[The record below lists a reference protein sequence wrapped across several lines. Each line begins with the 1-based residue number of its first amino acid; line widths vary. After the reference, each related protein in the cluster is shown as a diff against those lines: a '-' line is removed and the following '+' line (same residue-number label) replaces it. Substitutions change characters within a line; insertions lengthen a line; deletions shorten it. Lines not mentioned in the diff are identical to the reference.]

1 MKIGIYGAGQLA
13 QMMAE
18 AALKLGFSVCFFV
31 DPEEDTRCV
40 THLGPIFPVTPS
52 EPTQALKAAGHVDL
66 ITLEREQVNLQTL
79 KSWERQVTIF
89 PSAEAIATTQNR
101 IKEKRMLDDLALPTA
116 PWVSTETQVET
127 WNERVGF
134 PAVLK
139 HPTQGYDGKSQW
151 RVSSAA
157 EVTQITARLEQAL
170 MLEAFVPFDFEVSII
185 SARSREGEFMFYPPS
200 ANRHIEGIL
209 LNSIAPAPLLSDSL
223 TDQLCH
229 IARTIMEHLDYTGV
243 MAIECFVT
251 GDQILINEIAPRV
264 HNSGHWTM
272 HHQVCSQFE
281 QHMRAIAGLPL
292 RPFESKFS
300 HGLVNLLGPFDAPPN
315 DPGSGSELIWY
326 GKTSKPRRKL
336 GHIVQCQNTETDLI
350 AEQEALINQLYF
362 CNPKSP
368 FYKPLPGGHV
378 VDERLT
384 QTL

>member
-1 MKIGIYGAGQLA
+1 MRIGIYGAGQLA

-31 DPEEDTRCV
+31 DSEEDTRCV
-40 THLGPIFPVTPS
+40 THLGPIFQVIPS
-52 EPTQALKAAGHVDL
+52 DPIKALKAAGHIDL
-66 ITLEREQVNLQTL
+66 ITLEREQVNLEIL
-79 KSWERQVTIF
+79 KDWETQVAIF
-89 PSAEAIATTQNR
+89 PSAKAIETTQNR
-101 IKEKRMLDDLALPTA
+101 IKEKRMLDELVLPTA
-116 PWVSTETQVET
+116 PWISTETEADT
-127 WNERVGF
+127 WTKQVGF

-151 RVSSAA
+151 RVNSVD
-157 EVTQITARLEQAL
+157 EVAQITAKVDHAL

-185 SARSREGEFMFYPPS
+185 SARSTKGELIFYPPTE
-200 ANRHIEGIL
+200 NRHIDGIL
-209 LNSIAPAPLLSDSL
+209 LNSIAPAPLLNQSLSDRL
-223 TDQLCH
+223 RH
-229 IARTIMEHLDYTGV
+229 IARTVMKHLDYVGV

-281 QHMRAIAGLPL
+281 QHIRAISGLPL
-292 RPFESKFS
+292 KPFESRFA
-300 HGLVNLLGPFDAPPN
+300 HGLVNLLGPFDTPPN
-315 DPGSGSELIWY
+315 DPGSGSELVWY
-326 GKTSKPRRKL
+326 GKASKPRRKL

-362 CNPKSP
+362 CNPESP